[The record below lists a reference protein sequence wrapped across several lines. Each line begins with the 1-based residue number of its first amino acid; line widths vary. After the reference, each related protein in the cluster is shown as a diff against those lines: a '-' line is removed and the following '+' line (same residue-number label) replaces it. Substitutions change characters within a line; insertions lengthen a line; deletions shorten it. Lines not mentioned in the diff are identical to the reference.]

1 MPRKRKQELR
11 QMNILIVSMSVER
24 IPRRGVLGILDRYF
38 LAAGTLRAV
47 PPEQSSDPWSL

>member
-1 MPRKRKQELR
+1 
-11 QMNILIVSMSVER
+11 MNILIVSMSVER